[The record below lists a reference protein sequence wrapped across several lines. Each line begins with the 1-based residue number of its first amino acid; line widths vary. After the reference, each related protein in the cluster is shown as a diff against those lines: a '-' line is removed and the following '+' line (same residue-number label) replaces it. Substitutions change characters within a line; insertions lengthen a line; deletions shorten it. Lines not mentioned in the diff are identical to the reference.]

1 VTAHARSCERKF
13 DRIHSHVVEGRNL
26 RRREM
31 IQRYRLCSYDDPKG
45 WPVRVALSML
55 NRYRIVSEWVQS
67 RRMIPYEIRNL
78 GVLL

>member
-1 VTAHARSCERKF
+1 
-13 DRIHSHVVEGRNL
+13 
-26 RRREM
+26 M